1 MVPRLQEKFR
11 SDIAPNLKSE
21 FGYGNPHQVPTLS
34 KVVVNMGLGEATQN
48 SKIVDRAAEEL
59 GLITGQK
66 PVIRKAT
73 KSVSNFR
80 LREGQAI
87 GCSVTLRGTRMWEFV
102 DRLMNVALPRVRDFG
117 GVSPKAFDGRGNY
130 TLGVKDQTIFP
141 EVDYDAVERVTG
153 MNVTFVTTAK
163 TDAEGKSLLAHL
175 GMPFRK

>member
-1 MVPRLQEKFR
+1 MLRRLLWAQE
-11 SDIAPNLKSE
+11 SGQQSL
-21 FGYGNPHQVPTLS
+21 
-34 KVVVNMGLGEATQN
+34 QN